1 MADRNVLGGE
11 LEPCGTDPLTGF
23 YRDGCCNTG
32 PEDLGSHTICAV
44 MTAEFLAHQRGIGN
58 DLTTPMPQFAF
69 PGLVP
74 GDRWCVTAANW
85 LRAHRDGAAAPV
97 VLASTHE
104 RALEIVPLQVLRQ
117 YSVDVPADAGSLED
131 LQAGRPAQ
139 PAGAPFPHEGGELPR
154 RRGHPVP
161 GRAAVQS
168 GTFPLTRLGGCP
180 SSRFSRDARSPRCAP
195 RVPRGLPSGSGPAVS
210 SSRNGV

>member
-1 MADRNVLGGE
+1 MDERNILGGE

-23 YRDGCCNTG
+23 YRNGCCSTG

-44 MTAEFLAHQRGIGN
+44 VTAEFLEHQRGIGN
-58 DLTTPMPQFAF
+58 DLTTPMPAFQF

-104 RALEIVPLQVLRQ
+104 RALEIVQLADLTS
-117 YSVDVPADAGSLED
+117 YAVDVPADPSALED
-131 LQAGRPAQ
+131 
-139 PAGAPFPHEGGELPR
+139 
-154 RRGHPVP
+154 
-161 GRAAVQS
+161 
-168 GTFPLTRLGGCP
+168 
-180 SSRFSRDARSPRCAP
+180 
-195 RVPRGLPSGSGPAVS
+195 
-210 SSRNGV
+210 